1 MLADVVLE
9 PALKPNVDVV
19 PQEVGETPFAPALLS
34 EMVVIVGSLV
44 VSDQVHLLTSQQAEQ
59 GVQGGCFRVHSTSL
73 ASSFNID
80 KLLVGRHC
88 EQRVSSDVGDDPGFA
103 ENPIDLVFQAV
114 LQPLDRGV
122 SVRLSILPFVPD
134 TPVSSEG
141 KRRGEEKEE
150 EPRRGRP
157 ALRSP
162 LPWNPNL
169 LTHRPQQGGD
179 CRLQLVPQVVKG
191 LEEVDIG
198 EVKGVPWQA
207 ADQDMTK
214 VEEDQSSP
222 CLFISGE
229 KIEVWP
235 SASIA
240 LDYLL
245 LLQKARMPLCS
256 MYSSASRHFMAKE
269 CESVQLLAT
278 LCYFNFWSHKG

>member
-34 EMVVIVGSLV
+34 EVVVIVGSLV

-141 KRRGEEKEE
+141 KRRGEE
-150 EPRRGRP
+150 
-157 ALRSP
+157 
-162 LPWNPNL
+162 
-169 LTHRPQQGGD
+169 
-179 CRLQLVPQVVKG
+179 
-191 LEEVDIG
+191 
-198 EVKGVPWQA
+198 
-207 ADQDMTK
+207 
-214 VEEDQSSP
+214 
-222 CLFISGE
+222 
-229 KIEVWP
+229 
-235 SASIA
+235 
-240 LDYLL
+240 
-245 LLQKARMPLCS
+245 
-256 MYSSASRHFMAKE
+256 
-269 CESVQLLAT
+269 
-278 LCYFNFWSHKG
+278 